1 MHICICKCICKY
13 IFIRK
18 IIFQTPFVSFHD
30 TTQVFRDVTFV
41 FGQSQE
47 TWESELEGLC
57 LNH

>member
-30 TTQVFRDVTFV
+30 ATQVFRDVTFV
-41 FGQSQE
+41 FGYRAKKHGNLS
-47 TWESELEGLC
+47 WKVFV
-57 LNH
+57 